1 MTDNLQ
7 SAGIPILEK
16 NETPMMPTTLD
27 ATPEPT
33 EEPKQDPQN
42 EAMHSGQSRTFLG
55 KQLAPFDWR
64 RQEAANAM
72 GLKILKLS
80 AQEAEEFDGRYDGM
94 AGDAAI
100 VVWLCTLTPS
110 EVAKAIR
117 LPVQATETRLKWAE
131 KHVKGI
137 GSAAHVEMVSVY
149 AEIISAYM
157 NSIAEPVETPGKQ
170 NSQESPQSL

>member
-16 NETPMMPTTLD
+16 NETPMLPTTLD
-27 ATPEPT
+27 ATPDLI
-33 EEPKQDPQN
+33 EEAKPESQT
-42 EAMHSGQSRTFLG
+42 EAMHSGQARTFLG

-80 AQEAEEFDGRYDGM
+80 PQEAEEFDGRYDGM

-117 LPVQATETRLKWAE
+117 LPIQATEQRLKWAE
-131 KHVKGI
+131 KNVKGI
-137 GSAAHVEMVSVY
+137 GSAAHLEMTAVY

-157 NSIAEPVETPGKQ
+157 SSVAEPVETPGKPEQ
-170 NSQESPQSL
+170 QENLQSQ